1 MIRRRAFGGW
11 TASLALAGRVQAQV
25 RPPAPARIAWISS
38 SRRDV
43 RSTFLNALRQGLE
56 ELGRVEERNF
66 RIDTYWGED
75 SAERIDAL
83 VEEMLRSKPDLIVTQ
98 GPVIFNVQRSGTQL
112 PVVFGYSGD
121 PVEGGLVESLARPG
135 RNLTGISMMSLE
147 LVGKRMQALVEALPG
162 LRKVAV
168 ITNPGHAGERGEL
181 AATRTAAS
189 TLGLELAYLP
199 MHNDVEMEA
208 ALSAAEDARCQAI
221 SVFPDAGMMRRSERF
236 AEFAT
241 RTRMPAVSGWA
252 EFARRGNVMSYG
264 PNVLQVNRRLASYV
278 DRVLKGMKPAEL
290 PVELP
295 TVIEHV
301 INLRASRAIG
311 LAIPRAVLLRAD
323 ELIE

>member
-1 MIRRRAFGGW
+1 MIRRRAFGAW
-11 TASLALAGRVQAQV
+11 TAGLAVAGRVHGQARTSSPV
-25 RPPAPARIAWISS
+25 RIAWISGTK
-38 SRRDV
+38 RDG
-43 RSTFLNALRQGLE
+43 RSAFLNALRQGLE

-75 SAERIDAL
+75 AAERLDAL

-98 GPVIFNVQRSGTQL
+98 GPIVFNVQRSGTQL
-112 PVVFGYSGD
+112 PVVFAYSGD
-121 PVEGGLVESLARPG
+121 PIEGGLVESLSHPG

-181 AATRTAAS
+181 GATRAAAS
-189 TLGLELAYLP
+189 TLGLELEYLP
-199 MHNDVEMEA
+199 MRNDLEMNA
-208 ALSAAEDARCQAI
+208 ALSAAQSARCQAI

-241 RTRMPAVSGWA
+241 RNRMPAVSGWA
-252 EFARRGNVMSYG
+252 EFARRGNLMSYG

-290 PVELP
+290 PIELP

-301 INLRASRAIG
+301 INLRVARAMG
-311 LAIPRAVLLRAD
+311 LAIPRAALIRAD